1 MAYRKKTIRT
11 MPETTRDLAK
21 LINELASIERRLKNM
36 LPRVRA
42 LERDSNAL
50 KRHSCRETVKENQA
64 LTMLNQVSS

>member
-1 MAYRKKTIRT
+1 

-50 KRHSCRETVKENQA
+50 RQHSCQETLKQKE
-64 LTMLNQVSS
+64 V